1 MVEQNP
7 PNLDK
12 LNSLIDKAT
21 EAIICGPQCQKDKT
35 ANELKQKYLNSKTNL
50 QTAPNQ
56 VQIAAKNY
64 YTFTQGDAGYN
75 EYLETQLNEKAE
87 KIADI
92 YQTNFNADVDKANT
106 EIDTYNGLYIN
117 FANVFDLYTKYKTE
131 NIKLEKELKNTT
143 SDILTNDRK
152 TFYEDQGI
160 DNLNFYYSII
170 KWLYIIV
177 AIGFIISLFMLNS
190 SLKFIQKIVI
200 IIILIS
206 YPFISSKLLGLVI
219 SLYYGIIGILPKNL
233 HRTL

>member
-1 MVEQNP
+1 MVQQNP
-7 PNLDK
+7 PNLDNF
-12 LNSLIDKAT
+12 NSLIDKAT

-75 EYLETQLNEKAE
+75 EYLETQLHDKAE

-117 FANVFDLYTKYKTE
+117 FANIFELYTNYKTE
-131 NIKLEKELKNTT
+131 NIKLEKEFKNTT

-177 AIGFIISLFMLNS
+177 AIGFIISLFAINS

-200 IIILIS
+200 IVMLIS
-206 YPFISSKLLGLVI
+206 YPFISSKLLGFVI

>member
-1 MVEQNP
+1 MVQQNP
-7 PNLDK
+7 QNLDK

-64 YTFTQGDAGYN
+64 YTFTQGESGYN
-75 EYLETQLNEKAE
+75 EYLETQLQNKAE

-92 YQTNFNADVDKANT
+92 YQTNFETEVGKANT

-117 FANVFDLYTKYKTE
+117 FANIFELYTKYKTE

-170 KWLYIIV
+170 KWIYVIV
-177 AIGFIISLFMLNS
+177 AIGFIISLFIINS
-190 SLKFIQKIVI
+190 SLKVIHKIVI
-200 IIILIS
+200 IIMLVS
-206 YPFISSKLLGLVI
+206 YPFVSSKLLSFVI
-219 SLYYGIIGILPKNL
+219 SLYYGIIDILPKNL

>member
-87 KIADI
+87 KIANI